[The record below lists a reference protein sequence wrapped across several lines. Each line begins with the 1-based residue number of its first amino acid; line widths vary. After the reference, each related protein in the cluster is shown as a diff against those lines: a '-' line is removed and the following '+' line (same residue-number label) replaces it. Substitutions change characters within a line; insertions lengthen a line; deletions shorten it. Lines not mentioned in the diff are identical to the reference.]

1 MVIKTSFPKIQD
13 KGSKEIQTDWNRS
26 TVSGII
32 TWFATI
38 RLIFLIFEYI
48 IIFVNI
54 EMALIGS
61 LLFQILASSVCRE

>member
-38 RLIFLIFEYI
+38 CLIFLIFEYI
-48 IIFVNI
+48 IILVNI
-54 EMALIGS
+54 EVALIGS
-61 LLFQILASSVCRE
+61 LLFL

>member
-1 MVIKTSFPKIQD
+1 MVIKTRFPKIQD

-38 RLIFLIFEYI
+38 HLNFVIFEYI
-48 IIFVNI
+48 IIPG
-54 EMALIGS
+54 MAS
-61 LLFQILASSVCRE
+61 LL